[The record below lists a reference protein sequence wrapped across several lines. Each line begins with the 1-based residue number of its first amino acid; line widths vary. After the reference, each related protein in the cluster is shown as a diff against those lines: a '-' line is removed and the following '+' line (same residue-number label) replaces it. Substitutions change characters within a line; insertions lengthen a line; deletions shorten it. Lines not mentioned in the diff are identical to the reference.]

1 MKILIIICSHEM
13 NTINSSNIDI
23 LKNYLLSTNNIEIV
37 DYCGISSQNDFNDF
51 ENIINFKYKVISN
64 KYQFSKICDFIT
76 ENKSELELNYDW
88 FIKFRPD
95 LRLLEPINFELLSD
109 MSINARARVYTGPK
123 KIKYGMSVNG
133 IGGWQNV
140 GDCFFDNNERSII
153 LDDQIFIFHKNII
166 KQGGFD
172 KIYNPYE
179 RETEWIQT
187 TTWQERNIHLNII
200 GINVENTKYNTFS
213 GDVNM

>member
-1 MKILIIICSHEM
+1 M
-13 NTINSSNIDI
+13 NKMNSSNIDI
-23 LKNYLLSTNNIEIV
+23 LKKYLLSANNIDTV
-37 DYCGISSQNDFNDF
+37 DYCGISSKNDFSNF

-76 ENKSELELNYDW
+76 KNKSELELNYDW

-109 MSINARARVYTGPK
+109 ISINARARVYTGPK
-123 KIKYGMSVNG
+123 KIKFGMSVNG
-133 IGGWQNV
+133 IGIWQNV
-140 GDCFFDNNERSII
+140 GHCVFDKNESFII
-153 LDDQIFIFHKNII
+153 LDDQFFIFNKNII

-179 RETEWIQT
+179 RETEWIHT
-187 TTWQERNIHLNII
+187 TTWQQRNIHLNII
-200 GINVENTKYNTFS
+200 GIHIENTKYNTFS
-213 GDVNM
+213 GHLNM